1 MIMSNSDVIKDI
13 MDFVVLINENTDA
26 CVFARYEG
34 HVNILNV
41 EVYTDGK
48 WENSQPMIK
57 DSIECT
63 QDYARRRLLHL
74 KDDLK
79 ELWLT
84 VINSKGVK

>member
-1 MIMSNSDVIKDI
+1 
-13 MDFVVLINENTDA
+13 
-26 CVFARYEG
+26 
-34 HVNILNV
+34 
-41 EVYTDGK
+41 
-48 WENSQPMIK
+48 MIK